1 MLEAKAMRT
10 NSLVRQGE
18 WYQVLN
24 VEPKGSHCNITLKG
38 VSGVVR
44 SSDLEFYSGGQR
56 CNLYDNPRYRTPEID
71 RKFETGAQYIRR
83 TMTIK

>member
-1 MLEAKAMRT
+1 MLEAKAMRS

-18 WYQVLN
+18 WYEVIH

-38 VSGVVR
+38 VDGVVR
-44 SSDLEFYSGGQR
+44 SSDLEFYSGGQK
-56 CNLYDNPRYRTPEID
+56 CNLYDDPRYRVPQVD

-83 TMTIK
+83 TMKY

>member
-18 WYQVLN
+18 WYEVVN
-24 VEPKGSHCNITLKG
+24 VEPKKDYCNITLKG
-38 VSGVVR
+38 INGIVR
-44 SSDLEFYSGGQR
+44 SSDLEFYSGGEK
-56 CNLYDNPRYRTPEID
+56 CNLYDNPKYRTPKVD
-71 RKFETGAQYIRR
+71 RKFETGAEYIRR